1 MFSLYYSEDNIH
13 YSVTYFFHS
22 NVYVL
27 QRDLYISIYEYGLPS
42 WLDGKES
49 TCHAGGTDLIPR
61 SGSFPG
67 GEHGNPLQNS
77 CLKNPMDKEHWKGH
91 SPWGHKELDMTEAT

>member
-1 MFSLYYSEDNIH
+1 MFSCFSYN
-13 YSVTYFFHS
+13 SVTYFFHS

-49 TCHAGGTDLIPR
+49 TCHAGGTDLIPG
-61 SGSFPG
+61 SGRHPG
-67 GEHGNPLQNS
+67 EANGNPLQFS
-77 CLKNPMDKEHWKGH
+77 CLGNSLDRGTWQAIICGVAKD
-91 SPWGHKELDMTEAT
+91 LDMTAT